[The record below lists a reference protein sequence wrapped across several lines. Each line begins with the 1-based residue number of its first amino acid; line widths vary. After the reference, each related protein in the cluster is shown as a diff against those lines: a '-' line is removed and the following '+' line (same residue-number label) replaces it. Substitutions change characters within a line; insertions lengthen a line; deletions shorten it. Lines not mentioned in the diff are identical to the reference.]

1 MACEIPEV
9 LRKKLERGSALPEG
23 TTLTSDECWA
33 LLKLLP
39 QSPGR
44 PEDHMVNARDQIVAH
59 LFALYVAEGD
69 TSKAAVNRLKDRF
82 GMSRSQIYDARKRY
96 PKNFEE
102 LDPSERREAIIANE
116 NNPLGI

>member
-1 MACEIPEV
+1 M
-9 LRKKLERGSALPEG
+9 LGSAAIA
-23 TTLTSDECWA
+23 TAITR
-33 LLKLLP
+33 
-39 QSPGR
+39 SPR
-44 PEDHMVNARDQIVAH
+44 TRDQIVAH